1 MSTLSAK
8 VAAPGPRSEGPSRR
22 TEILE
27 IAFQQLAA
35 HGFEGLR
42 VRDIAQAVG
51 INQATLLYH
60 FRDKEE
66 LIVSL
71 VDDLIGRFRSVNEG
85 RYVVQSGSFDGFE
98 AHLQTLSGLFVS
110 LPEIYVA
117 MNEIAAR
124 AIRHEKI
131 AAKLAAVEKDW
142 ADYIGTLLH
151 AAAPEADVEAVAA
164 TALATVVFV
173 RGVSAKA
180 AGDGTL
186 ATLMAHAKGRKLA
199 ARRIRVAMSTYAALV
214 RRGFFLPN
222 ADGIVPQKHS

>member
-1 MSTLSAK
+1 
-8 VAAPGPRSEGPSRR
+8 VAAPGRRSDGPSRR

-27 IAFQQLAA
+27 VAFQQLVA

-42 VRDIAQAVG
+42 VRDVAQAVG

-60 FRDKEE
+60 FRDKED

-85 RYVVQSGSFDGFE
+85 RYVVQSGSFDGFD

-110 LPEIYVA
+110 SPEIYVA
-117 MNEIAAR
+117 LNEIAVR

-131 AAKLAAVEKDW
+131 AAKVAAVEGTW

-151 AAAPEADVEAVAA
+151 AAAPDADAEAVAA

-186 ATLMAHAKGRKLA
+186 ATLMAHAKGRKPA
-199 ARRIRVAMSTYAALV
+199 ARRIQVVMHTYAALV
-214 RRGFFLPN
+214 RRGFLAAN
-222 ADGIVPQKHS
+222 ADEIVPRKNS

>member
-1 MSTLSAK
+1 LE
-8 VAAPGPRSEGPSRR
+8 VAFA
-22 TEILE
+22 
-27 IAFQQLAA
+27 QLVA

-42 VRDIAQAVG
+42 VRDVAQAVG

-60 FRDKEE
+60 FRDKEQ

-85 RYVVQSGSFDGFE
+85 RYAVTSGSFAGFE

-110 LPEIYVA
+110 SPEIYVA
-117 MNEIAAR
+117 LNEIAAR
-124 AIRHEKI
+124 AMRHPKI
-131 AAKLAAVEKDW
+131 AAKIAAVEADW

-151 AAAPEADVEAVAA
+151 AAAPDAGAEAVAA
-164 TALATVVFV
+164 AALATVVFV

-186 ATLMAHAKGRKLA
+186 TTLMARAKGRKQA
-199 ARRIRVAMSTYAALV
+199 ARRIAVTLNTYAAFV
-214 RRGFFLPN
+214 RCAFS
-222 ADGIVPQKHS
+222 AAAVDGGAILTK